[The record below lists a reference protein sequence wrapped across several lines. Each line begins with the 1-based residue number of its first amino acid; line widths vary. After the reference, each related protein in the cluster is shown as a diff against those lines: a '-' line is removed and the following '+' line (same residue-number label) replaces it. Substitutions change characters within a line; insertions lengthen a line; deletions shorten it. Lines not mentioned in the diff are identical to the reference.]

1 MTFKKYLPEKIKE
14 WIEDY
19 KGLILSFSIL
29 TIMLAYA
36 VYITFKKT
44 YEEIEE
50 IQTLKKEYIEKEGGG
65 LVVGKTMKRGTVIKV
80 KDSLL
85 FIKDEKLYYLSEK
98 GDSVRVIK
106 GKFIIKNI
114 K

>member
-19 KGLILSFSIL
+19 KGLILSFFIL

-65 LVVGKTMKRGTVIKV
+65 LIVGKTMKGETVIKV

-85 FIKDEKLYYLSEK
+85 FIEDKKLYYLSEK
-98 GDSVRVIK
+98 NDSVQSAN
-106 GKFIIKNI
+106 GTFIIQHK
-114 K
+114 